1 MEATPTESARPHL
14 KPIVPL
20 ALGAIAL
27 GVGLTLW
34 RVWPRPET
42 TTLRLSGRLEGYPT
56 QIAARVAG
64 RVKAVTVR
72 EGDAV
77 TAGAMI
83 VQLDD
88 DELEAQIRGAEARS
102 QAAQTQVQQAQRQ
115 VQVIQAQIAEVRLGR
130 QQAEGDT
137 AGRVAQAE
145 ANVAAAIAQ
154 LSQAEAQQVQAQA
167 ELALARSDRDR
178 SQQLVQQGAIPQQQF
193 DQAQTRVTTAEAT
206 VASRQAVVAAA
217 QRQVAAAQAALTQAQ
232 TSRFNPEIRTTQ
244 IEALT
249 QQMAVAQTQIRTAQ
263 AELANAQAAQ
273 QQLLAQ
279 RQYLNIVSPLT
290 GVVETRSVEP
300 GEVVTTGK
308 TVMTVIDLDQI
319 YLRGFIPEGDIGK
332 VRVGQAAQVF
342 LDSAP
347 RRPLAATVTAID
359 TQASF
364 TPENIYF
371 QDDRVKQVFGV
382 KLALASPQGYA
393 KPGMPADAI
402 IQLDQDQPTDF

>member
-1 MEATPTESARPHL
+1 MEATPTESARPPL

-27 GVGLTLW
+27 GAGLTIW
-34 RVWPRPET
+34 RVWPRPVA
-42 TTLRLSGRLEGYPT
+42 TTLQLSGRLEGYPT
-56 QIAARVAG
+56 QVAARVAG
-64 RVKAVTVR
+64 RVKAVAVR

-77 TAGAMI
+77 TAGAVI

-88 DELEAQIRGAEARS
+88 DELEAQIRGAAARL
-102 QAAQTQVQQAQRQ
+102 QAAQTQVVQAQRQ
-115 VQVIQAQIAEVRLGR
+115 IQGVQAQIAEAELGR
-130 QQAEGDT
+130 EQSKGDT

-145 ANVAAAIAQ
+145 ANVAAAMAQ
-154 LSQAEAQQVQAQA
+154 LSQTEAQQVQAQA
-167 ELALARSDRDR
+167 ELDLARLDRDR
-178 SQQLVQQGAIPQQQF
+178 SQQLVSQGAIPQQQF
-193 DQAQTRVTTAEAT
+193 DQAQTRVSTAEAT

-217 QRQVAAAQAALTQAQ
+217 QRQVAAAQAVLTQAE
-232 TSRFNPEIRTTQ
+232 TSRLNPEIRTAQ
-244 IEALT
+244 ITALT
-249 QQMAVAQTQIRTAQ
+249 QQLAVAQAQVQAAQ
-263 AELANAQAAQ
+263 AEVANAQAAQ

-300 GEVVTTGK
+300 GEVVTTGT
-308 TVMTVIDLDQI
+308 TVMTVIDLDRI
-319 YLRGFIPEGDIGK
+319 YLRGFIPEGEIGK
-332 VRVGQAAQVF
+332 VRVGQSAQVF

-347 RRPLAATVTAID
+347 QEPLAATVTAID

-382 KLALASPQGYA
+382 KLSLASPQGYA
-393 KPGMPADAI
+393 KPGMPADAL
-402 IQLDQDQPTDF
+402 IQLDQHRIN

>member
-1 MEATPTESARPHL
+1 MEATPTQSSRPNL

-20 ALGAIAL
+20 VLGAIVVGA
-27 GVGLTLW
+27 GLTVW
-34 RVWPRPET
+34 RVWPRPVE

-64 RVKAVTVR
+64 RVKAVAVR

-77 TAGAMI
+77 TAGAVI

-88 DELEAQIRGAEARS
+88 DELEAQIRGAEARL

-115 VQVIQAQIAEVRLGR
+115 IQVIQAQIAEAELGR
-130 QQAEGDT
+130 EQSQGDT

-145 ANVAAAIAQ
+145 ANVAAAMAQ

-167 ELALARSDRDR
+167 ELDLARLDRDR
-178 SQQLVQQGAIPQQQF
+178 SQQLVSQGAIPQQQF
-193 DQAQTRVTTAEAT
+193 DQAQTRFSTAEAT
-206 VASRQAVVAAA
+206 VASRKAVVAAA
-217 QRQVAAAQAALTQAQ
+217 QRQVSAAQAALTQAKA
-232 TSRFNPEIRTTQ
+232 SRLNPD
-244 IEALT
+244 
-249 QQMAVAQTQIRTAQ
+249 IRTAQ
-263 AELANAQAAQ
+263 ITALNQQLAVAQSQVQTAQAEVANAQAAK

-308 TVMTVIDLDQI
+308 TVMTVIDLNQI
-319 YLRGFIPEGDIGK
+319 YLRGFIPEGKIGK
-332 VRVGQAAQVF
+332 VRVGQSAQVF

-347 RRPLAATVTAID
+347 QQPLAATVTAID

-382 KLALASPQGYA
+382 KLSLKSPQGYA
-393 KPGMPADAI
+393 KPGMPADGI
-402 IQLDQDQPTDF
+402 IQLDQHQVN